1 VHKADAGCAATPR
14 GLWKRKKPGE
24 LHSQR
29 RSKTRCWINVSI
41 STLLPTRTEHMMKTE
56 KSAGRA
62 YLVLWKYSEAERIN
76 GSVITRGEGSHS
88 GGLKKGDRIFVWA
101 TKGDELYILGAIQ
114 IERGGREWAEGQS
127 LYGPFQ
133 IVPLK
138 GLKWRLR
145 FQNSASE
152 KLSRET
158 PIALQVRARRQPT
171 PETIGLL
178 EKLLSENAGRRA
190 NQARRGET
198 ERQAVT
204 LSKAKRK
211 QTVEKPFS
219 IDQVEFALVAVKPKI
234 TDAQMS
240 MLRAHYL
247 YRVLSMERIAE
258 FAGYTYYGSANL
270 QYGALCG
277 RIARE
282 LGYSSPGSQTYTI
295 ANVAPNRDK
304 TGAFQWQMDDVVVK
318 ALKRVGWFSQVVKE
332 LAESSEPVRIAETE
346 RDALVQAR
354 IGQGKFRTD
363 VIALWGCCAVT
374 GCSMSGVLVASHI
387 VPWAQCATNE
397 ERLDPLN
404 GLLLT
409 PNLDKLFDQFLISF
423 KNDGAILLSKELR
436 AEERAA
442 LGIAEQRGLQFV
454 PPAMRPY
461 LKRHRDLFS
470 KKQKIRNATAR

>member
-1 VHKADAGCAATPR
+1 
-14 GLWKRKKPGE
+14 
-24 LHSQR
+24 
-29 RSKTRCWINVSI
+29 
-41 STLLPTRTEHMMKTE
+41 MKTSE
-56 KSAGRA
+56 ESAGRA
-62 YLVLWKYSEAERIN
+62 YLVLWKWSEAERIN

-88 GGLKKGDRIFVWA
+88 GGLKRGDRIFVWA
-101 TKGDELYILGAIQ
+101 TTGDELYILGAIQ
-114 IERGGREWAEGQS
+114 VERGGRDWAEGQS

-138 GLKWRLR
+138 NLKWRLR
-145 FQNSASE
+145 FQNSVSE
-152 KLSRET
+152 KLSHDKS
-158 PIALQVRARRQPT
+158 IAWQVRARRQPT
-171 PETIGLL
+171 PKTIELL
-178 EKLLSENAGRRA
+178 EKLLSESAERA
-190 NQARRGET
+190 VRQTHKRQS

-204 LSKAKRK
+204 PSKAKRK
-211 QTVEKPFS
+211 QRMEKPFTIEQMKS
-219 IDQVEFALVAVKPKI
+219 ALIAIRPEI
-234 TDAQMS
+234 AEPQMS

-247 YRVLSMERIAE
+247 YRLLSMERIAR
-258 FAGYTYYGSANL
+258 FGGYSYYGSANL
-270 QYGALCG
+270 QYGKLCG

-282 LGYSSPGSQTYTI
+282 LGYRPTGSKTYTI
-295 ANVAPNRDK
+295 ASVSSDRDK
-304 TGAFQWQMDDVVVK
+304 KGEFQWQMDNVVVK
-318 ALKRVGWFSQVVKE
+318 ALERTGWFSQVVKE

>member
-1 VHKADAGCAATPR
+1 
-14 GLWKRKKPGE
+14 
-24 LHSQR
+24 
-29 RSKTRCWINVSI
+29 
-41 STLLPTRTEHMMKTE
+41 MKTE
-56 KSAGRA
+56 QSPGRT

-145 FQNSASE
+145 FQNSASD

-171 PETIGLL
+171 SETIGLL
-178 EKLLSENAGRRA
+178 ERLLSENAGRRV
-190 NQARRGET
+190 NQARRHESK
-198 ERQAVT
+198 RQVVIP
-204 LSKAKRK
+204 SNRKRK

-219 IDQVEFALVAVKPKI
+219 FERVKSALIAIRPKI
-234 TDAQMS
+234 SEAQMS
-240 MLRAHYL
+240 MLRAHFI
-247 YRVLSMERIAE
+247 YRVLSMERIAQ
-258 FAGYTYYGSANL
+258 FGGYGDYRSANS
-270 QYGALCG
+270 QYGTLCG

-282 LGYSSPGSQTYTI
+282 LGFNSPGDQTYTI
-295 ANVAPNRDK
+295 ATISPKRDRS
-304 TGAFQWQMDDVVVK
+304 GAIQWQMDDVVAK
-318 ALKRVGWFSQVVKE
+318 ALERAGWFSQAVKE
-332 LAESSEPVRIAETE
+332 LAGARDPVEIAATE
-346 RDALVQAR
+346 REALIQAR

-363 VIALWGCCAVT
+363 VAALWGRCAVT

-387 VPWAQCATNE
+387 VPWAKCTTNA

-409 PNLDKLFDQFLISF
+409 PNLDRLFDHFLISF
-423 KNDGAILLSKELR
+423 KNDGAILISKELLT
-436 AEERAA
+436 EERAP
-442 LGIAEQRGLQFV
+442 LGVSEQSKLRFV

-461 LKRHRDLFS
+461 LKRHRDLFF